1 MTSHDVHD
9 VAGALQRVQDRIA
22 AACARVGRSES
33 SVRLLAVSKLHS
45 VDAIRQA
52 YAAGQRDFGENY
64 VQELVTKASALSQSP
79 AFSELRWRLIGHL
92 QRNKAKEM
100 TRVRCAVDSVD
111 SVRLA
116 EALDERARRDGV
128 TLSVLLQVNVARE
141 PQKSGVLP
149 SELAEL
155 VERVRQLDGLRLQG
169 LMTIPPDVDDP
180 NESRPH
186 FAALREMAQQY
197 ALPELSMGMSG
208 DVEAAIA
215 EGSTMVRVGTA
226 IFGVRP

>member
-1 MTSHDVHD
+1 MTPHDV
-9 VAGALQRVQDRIA
+9 VGALHRVQDRIA
-22 AACARVGRSES
+22 AACASVGRNES

-45 VDAIRQA
+45 ADAIRQA

-64 VQELVTKASALSQSP
+64 VQELVTKAGALSELP
-79 AFSELRWRLIGHL
+79 ELRWRLIGHL

-128 TLSVLLQVNVARE
+128 TLEVLLQVNVARE

-149 SELAEL
+149 SDLAEL
-155 VERVRQLDGLRLQG
+155 VERVRHLDGLRLRG

-186 FAALREMAQQY
+186 FAALREMAQHY
-197 ALPELSMGMSG
+197 TLPELSMGMSG

-226 IFGVRP
+226 IFGARP